1 MPTPSASSAGVT
13 AWFVPPPGKLRGRNK
28 DDRRWIQNPKLE
40 TSSLSTS
47 HATCK
52 LLTFESSW
60 LSNLPGLNNALP
72 SLKASPK
79 RLSLRNFT
87 ALGLWILLIIPRK
100 IPFLNFY
107 FFLLEKFLEKHYER
121 SSGVTS
127 QRKSFF
133 RTWKSE
139 RQYIAGRVPG
149 GLVFG
154 NQKILGFRKSYSCSR
169 FQKNNEMHAMKNF
182 GVFKEN
188 ASWFWWL
195 RTWIT

>member
-13 AWFVPPPGKLRGRNK
+13 ARVVNLFSPPGSWGEETKMTEDEFKDQSWKLPL
-28 DDRRWIQNPKLE
+28 WAP
-40 TSSLSTS
+40 
-47 HATCK
+47 HATSK
-52 LLTFESSW
+52 LLTFQSSW

-107 FFLLEKFLEKHYER
+107 FYFAGKVFGEALRAFLGRYVSKQK
-121 SSGVTS
+121 G
-127 QRKSFF
+127 FF

-154 NQKILGFRKSYSCSR
+154 NQKILGFRKSWKSY
-169 FQKNNEMHAMKNF
+169 
-182 GVFKEN
+182 
-188 ASWFWWL
+188 SWFWWL
-195 RTWIT
+195 EISKK